1 LTFYLTCSSFPY
13 MNSLSSVTPQLL
25 RRAADVQ
32 EHILKLQDE
41 LASILCT
48 ITSAEAPEKPKR
60 KVSDAAR
67 ATMRPAKKER
77 WATVERKAVT
87 VASTSTSAPQAERL
101 VTSKK
106 PAAAKTGMTFKE
118 AILKVLA
125 SREAMHKKV
134 IAAQVAQLRGE
145 KPKPETIKSALKE
158 MKKSKS
164 IIGFGKGLYK
174 IR

>member
-1 LTFYLTCSSFPY
+1 
-13 MNSLSSVTPQLL
+13 MNSLSSVAPQLL

-41 LASILCT
+41 LTSILDR
-48 ITSAEAPEKPKR
+48 ITSAEGPDEPKR
-60 KVSDAAR
+60 KVGDVAR
-67 ATMRPAKKER
+67 AKVRPAKKER
-77 WATVERKAVT
+77 WARVERKAAT
-87 VASTSTSAPQAERL
+87 VASTSTSAPQAEKL

-106 PAAAKTGMTFKE
+106 PAAAKTGMTIKE

-134 IAAQVAQLRGE
+134 IAAKMAQLRGE
-145 KPKPETIKSALKE
+145 KPNPATMKDALKE

-164 IIGFGKGLYK
+164 IIGLGKGVYK
-174 IR
+174 IK